1 MSCPVEDGYYLLHS
15 VPRLGKVNDSRGV
28 RVSLTCTPVLMRLLG
43 KYLPVKILDSGW
55 DHPLPAPFN
64 VIRGSLTINT
74 FVKYNVNFFRS
85 APPPPS
91 QRIGWHVSSFCGWC
105 WSEFHVSWRGEVWAV
120 LGGTWCIYSVLLI
133 YLWSYY
139 MLQYKVYMSAC
150 MLNMVLLEA
159 CYTMTL

>member
-1 MSCPVEDGYYLLHS
+1 MLSLGHTASNWFSGCYSIESPWSCGQLMSCPVEDGYYLLHS

-85 APPPPS
+85 ATPPLTTDRLACFIILRLVLV
-91 QRIGWHVSSFCGWC
+91 RIPC
-105 WSEFHVSWRGEVWAV
+105 ELERGG
-120 LGGTWCIYSVLLI
+120 LGCPRW
-133 YLWSYY
+133 YL
-139 MLQYKVYMSAC
+139 VY
-150 MLNMVLLEA
+150 L
-159 CYTMTL
+159 